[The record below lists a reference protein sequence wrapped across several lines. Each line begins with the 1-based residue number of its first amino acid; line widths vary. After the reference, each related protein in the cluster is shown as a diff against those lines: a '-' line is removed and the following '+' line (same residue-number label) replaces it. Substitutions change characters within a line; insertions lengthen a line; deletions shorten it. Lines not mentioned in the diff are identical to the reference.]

1 MAGRPKKN
9 KLFTF
14 FILLL
19 IFVGILFWVENNR
32 PTAKIKSQVAEEFSE
47 KNETKNEE
55 KNLIVYVLDV
65 GQGDAFLIESPTG
78 IQALIDTGPP
88 NKILSQLA
96 SVMPSTDRS
105 IDLVFISHPDQDH
118 IGGILDVLENYSV
131 GLIFESGV
139 SVDSQTFQSF
149 KNLIKEKNIKDLLA
163 KRGTRVDVGDGA
175 YIEIL
180 FPDRDVSNF
189 ETNEASIVM
198 RLVYGENSI
207 MFTGDAPVETEEI
220 ILSEN
225 TAESLQSDILKVGH
239 HGSKTSTSVDFLN
252 AVKPEYAVISVGL
265 KNKFGHPK
273 QEILDLLANFN
284 VQIFRTDELGQIEIK
299 CDKINPCKINK

>member
-1 MAGRPKKN
+1 MAKRPKKN

-19 IFVGILFWVENNR
+19 FFVAILFWVENNR
-32 PTAKIKSQVAEEFSE
+32 PTAQIKNPVAEKNLD
-47 KNETKNEE
+47 KNEKENEE

-78 IQALIDTGPP
+78 IQALVDTGPP

-96 SVMPSTDRS
+96 SVVPPTDRS

-163 KRGTRVDVGDGA
+163 KRGTRVDIGDGA

-198 RLVYGENSI
+198 RIVYGENSI
-207 MFTGDAPVETEEI
+207 MFTGDAPVKTEEI

-273 QEILDLLANFN
+273 QEILDLLANFK

>member
-1 MAGRPKKN
+1 MARKAKKN
-9 KLFTF
+9 KLFTLF
-14 FILLL
+14 FIILA
-19 IFVGILFWVENNR
+19 FVSILFWTENNK
-32 PTAKIKSQVAEEFSE
+32 PTAEIKSHTAEEVSE
-47 KNETKNEE
+47 KNENKNEE

-96 SVMPSTDRS
+96 SVMPQTDRS

-118 IGGILDVLENYSV
+118 IGGILDVLDNYSV
-131 GLIFESGV
+131 GTVFESGV
-139 SVDSQTFQSF
+139 AVDSQTFLDF
-149 KNLIKEKNIKDLLA
+149 KNKLKEKNIKDLTA
-163 KRGTRVDVGDGA
+163 QKGTRINIGDGA
-175 YIEIL
+175 YIEIV
-180 FPDRDVSNF
+180 FPDRDVSSW

-198 RLVYGENSI
+198 RLVYGENSMI
-207 MFTGDAPVETEEI
+207 FTGDAPVDTEKI

-252 AVKPEYAVISVGL
+252 VVKPEYAVISVGL

-273 QEILDLLANFN
+273 QEILDLLADFN
-284 VQIFRTDELGQIEIK
+284 VQIFRTDQLGQIEIK
-299 CDKINPCKINK
+299 CDKINPCKIN